1 MGLQMWGW
9 VGEKGITRLSQ
20 LSQEALA
27 SQRNGKAPLQCSI
40 FPMAPPASHFKGDR
54 HTDPFVTE
62 WCLSE
67 I

>member
-1 MGLQMWGW
+1 MC
-9 VGEKGITRLSQ
+9 VGVCEKGITHLSQ
-20 LSQEALA
+20 LSQQA
-27 SQRNGKAPLQCSI
+27 SVSLKNGKAPLHYSI